1 MERESHTDLD
11 YEKGMSV
18 GWLVGQLPVVADSKP
33 PPPLYFVPQ
42 GDERESS
49 VPSEL
54 RLLIPDRKLNA
65 PTVIQTKI
73 ITRRK

>member
-1 MERESHTDLD
+1 MDW
-11 YEKGMSV
+11 SV
-18 GWLVGQLPVVADSKP
+18 GQIPVVADSKP

-54 RLLIPDRKLNA
+54 KLLIPDRKLNA
-65 PTVIQTKI
+65 PNSNKNQNNKKKKCV
-73 ITRRK
+73 

>member
-1 MERESHTDLD
+1 MDW
-11 YEKGMSV
+11 SV
-18 GWLVGQLPVVADSKP
+18 GQIPVVADSKP

-54 RLLIPDRKLNA
+54 KLLIPDRKLNA
-65 PTVIQTKI
+65 PKPIKY
-73 ITRRK
+73 